1 MTGSHPRHQAGD
13 PIDLALV
20 DNAVHRAEGLAVAD
34 PIGGVADEVAAELSG
49 YLAPL
54 ITHAEMHLVAKS
66 GVTP

>member
-1 MTGSHPRHQAGD
+1 MTTQHPQHQNAD
-13 PIDLALV
+13 PLDLALV

-34 PIGGVADEVAAELSG
+34 PIGGLADEVAAELSG